1 MNYDI
6 SSIKQALDTEIWSE
20 VKKYLISRIAELK
33 DEIVDEKLPASEYK
47 LINLA
52 NKKAYLKL
60 AEILEVLMTIKNE
73 RILSEADKKK
83 DSFEVNV

>member
-6 SSIKQALDTEIWSE
+6 SSIKQALDTEVWLE
-20 VKKYLISRIAELK
+20 VKRYLLYKASELK

-73 RILSEADKKK
+73 KILSEADKKK
-83 DSFEVNV
+83 DSFEVNA